1 MDQQIRKLQNYLKKY
16 FGSSK
21 SQILTEWGNPLD
33 SVDENLWFY
42 SKRRFLIFKDE
53 ICFFFKN
60 GKVDDIVITEYCLGT
75 PMRNIFFSKGEKPSI
90 TILPVKI

>member
-1 MDQQIRKLQNYLKKY
+1 MDKQIQKLQNYLKKY

-21 SQILTEWGNPLD
+21 SQILTEWGNPQTI
-33 SVDENLWFY
+33 SDENLWFY

-60 GKVDDIVITEYCLGT
+60 GKVDDIVITEYIMGI
-75 PMRNIFFSKGEKPSI
+75 PQHNIFFSKSENPPFKISS
-90 TILPVKI
+90 VKF